1 MNKKDNFKF
10 PFEQFRTQ
18 LEQIE
23 KLYTS
28 PIVDV
33 IAQQQN
39 FYNSLVAD
47 TFTGFRESI
56 GSLNIQPIFHDD
68 AITAAFRKTI
78 EPMQRMVNNYSKS
91 IGTQFKDII
100 NTSTA
105 VLIEESFSPLI
116 ESLTTRNYENINE
129 QCMLGLKPLFDVLD
143 NIEVVNDHVEISDTP
158 ISRHFFNDDDLSLSI
173 SGKLNWDFNKVM
185 SFLCFVIAVLGWLF
199 PDPLSHFS
207 NNATSNNPEIVLT
220 NEQANTVI
228 EYLSIISKNTEIII
242 QNMNQAPTTSIPDSQ
257 LSEPQSDIATPS
269 SAKVPDHEE
278 PCTYGNS
285 PELSIT
291 E

>member
-1 MNKKDNFKF
+1 
-10 PFEQFRTQ
+10 
-18 LEQIE
+18 
-23 KLYTS
+23 
-28 PIVDV
+28 
-33 IAQQQN
+33 
-39 FYNSLVAD
+39 
-47 TFTGFRESI
+47 
-56 GSLNIQPIFHDD
+56 
-68 AITAAFRKTI
+68 
-78 EPMQRMVNNYSKS
+78 MQRMVNNYSKS